1 MFAFLHRFVVE
12 GHIPYF
18 NAYQHF
24 PEKMKL
30 YGLDLRIFCVEVI
43 FFSLN
48 NRLKTNNQLIYL
60 VVF

>member
-48 NRLKTNNQLIYL
+48 NR
-60 VVF
+60 